1 MIYEIISWTRNNRV
15 RDLPIYNILTLILT
29 EHEQKWKT
37 AENNPSISTGALE
50 CLLTMLKWTD

>member
-1 MIYEIISWTRNNRV
+1 MRLLIGHEIIGCVN
-15 RDLPIYNILTLILT
+15 LPIYNILTLILT

-50 CLLTMLKWTD
+50 CLLTLLK